1 MSDLKYIHK
10 TRRERCI
17 KGHLTST
24 SVDEDQLL
32 NMLAAAAAAADFS
45 VATLGIIIII
55 IITIM
60 IIITN
65 VLKFKS
71 SHMREMH

>member
-1 MSDLKYIHK
+1 
-10 TRRERCI
+10 
-17 KGHLTST
+17 
-24 SVDEDQLL
+24 
-32 NMLAAAAAAADFS
+32 MLAADFAAGADFS
-45 VATLGIIIII
+45 KATLGIIII

-71 SHMREMH
+71 VYLPELHLKM